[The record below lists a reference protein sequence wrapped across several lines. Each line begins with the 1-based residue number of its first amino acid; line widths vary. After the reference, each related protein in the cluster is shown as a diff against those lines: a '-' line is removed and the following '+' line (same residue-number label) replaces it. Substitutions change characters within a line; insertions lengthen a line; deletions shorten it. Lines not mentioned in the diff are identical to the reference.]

1 MICSTVSEIFQV
13 MLAHQQ
19 LIERNEENQ
28 QEPGVRPVML
38 RRLSTSQPLSP
49 SQSHDQSHDQREV
62 EDLPSRDDVDTS
74 PVRTDHWS
82 KEIRRR
88 PSDTDDIKEQIDRQ
102 FLSMSTNLHPVTNT
116 GLTSYQQPNVQRI
129 TREEAIKR
137 DRMKPV
143 PIQVL
148 VPLEEKNVAITRSK
162 PKHKP
167 PPLILQDDVNDTGRP
182 KPVVQQHDKRGKHSL
197 VEMENGDGDYEDDDL
212 DMIVASVNIE
222 GLSTH
227 DGNVQRQMLDNTK
240 GVTVSDHLNILIP
253 KGKSRQSIEY
263 LQFSSQSDSH
273 TTSFDPYSTPTVS
286 PSKDLQYSPSE
297 LLSLRVSN
305 GINLCVLCI
314 IILHII

>member
-1 MICSTVSEIFQV
+1 MICSAVSEIFQV

-19 LIERNEENQ
+19 LLERNEENQ

-62 EDLPSRDDVDTS
+62 EDLPSRDDLDTS

-82 KEIRRR
+82 KEIHQRL
-88 PSDTDDIKEQIDRQ
+88 SDTDDIKEQIDRQ
-102 FLSMSTNLHPVTNT
+102 FLSMSTNLHPVTT
-116 GLTSYQQPNVQRI
+116 SGLTSYQQPNVQRI

-143 PIQVL
+143 SIQVL

-162 PKHKP
+162 PKP
-167 PPLILQDDVNDTGRP
+167 PPLNLQNDVNDTGRP
-182 KPVVQQHDKRGKHSL
+182 TLVVQQHDKHSL
-197 VEMENGDGDYEDDDL
+197 VEMENGDSDYEDDDL
-212 DMIVASVNIE
+212 DMIVVPLNID
-222 GLSTH
+222 GLSRH
-227 DGNVQRQMLDNTK
+227 DGNVQRQMLDDTK

-253 KGKSRQSIEY
+253 KGKSRQPIEY

-286 PSKDLQYSPSE
+286 PSRDLQYSPSD

-314 IILHII
+314 IILHIIL

>member
-38 RRLSTSQPLSP
+38 HRLSTSQPLSP

-82 KEIRRR
+82 KEIHRR

-102 FLSMSTNLHPVTNT
+102 FLSMSTNLHPVTT
-116 GLTSYQQPNVQRI
+116 SGLTSYQQPNVQRI
-129 TREEAIKR
+129 TRQEAIKR

-148 VPLEEKNVAITRSK
+148 VPLEETNVAITRSK
-162 PKHKP
+162 PKP
-167 PPLILQDDVNDTGRP
+167 PPLNLQVDVNDTGRP
-182 KPVVQQHDKRGKHSL
+182 KRVVQQHDKHSL
-197 VEMENGDGDYEDDDL
+197 VEMENGDSDYEDDDL
-212 DMIVASVNIE
+212 DMIVPSLNIE
-222 GLSTH
+222 GLSRH
-227 DGNVQRQMLDNTK
+227 DGNVQRQILDDTK
-240 GVTVSDHLNILIP
+240 GVTVSDHLNILVP
-253 KGKSRQSIEY
+253 KGKCRQSIEY
-263 LQFSSQSDSH
+263 LQFFSQSDSY

-286 PSKDLQYSPSE
+286 PSKDLQYSPSD

-305 GINLCVLCI
+305 GINLCVLCT
-314 IILHII
+314 IILHIIL